1 MRNRLDPKDYDI
13 FRALV
18 TAMHANIEC
27 EETQLEPLIKKM
39 VPAADVALALARVR
53 IAIGLT
59 DDVQTVLKAVLPRP
73 PRVNTFTDDVYAGLY
88 LISRQIYAGDS
99 YDPEYLYQI
108 VREAIGMKPSE
119 ALIAKVVQRMRQ
131 SPRVMAVRSLLKK
144 SKRGDPC

>member
-18 TAMHANIEC
+18 TAMHGNSEC
-27 EETQLEPLIKKM
+27 DQSQLEPLIAKM
-39 VPAADVALALARVR
+39 VPPTDVALALARVR

-59 DDVQTVLKAVLPRP
+59 DSVQTVLNAVLPIP
-73 PRVNTFTDDVYAGLY
+73 PRVNTFTDYVFAGLSQ
-88 LISRQIYAGDS
+88 ISRQIYAGDS
-99 YDPEYLYQI
+99 YDPEYLYQV
-108 VREAIGMKPSE
+108 VREAIGMKPSA